1 MWPKVIAFLYAF
13 CFSVAILDPTFYET
27 AFSTIGLVLFLG
39 GLIGLFL
46 FGFKKCFLSERF
58 WRFFCVSGLLVALR
72 VGWQMFCEHYF
83 SARTRVLVVE
93 FF

>member
-1 MWPKVIAFLYAF
+1 
-13 CFSVAILDPTFYET
+13 
-27 AFSTIGLVLFLG
+27 
-39 GLIGLFL
+39 
-46 FGFKKCFLSERF
+46 
-58 WRFFCVSGLLVALR
+58 VSGLLVALR